1 MIIKTKSS
9 VRKATR
15 EDQKELANLI
25 HFGTFVHRHLD
36 WRPPLEW
43 LGSQPFLVLEK
54 DERIVG
60 ALACPPDP
68 ASVVWIR
75 LFVAYDERELLGNW
89 KQLWAEAHE
98 MITPDADLEVA
109 AIPLQ
114 KWFQNMLEKSQ
125 FESSTR
131 VVMLIWDNGVIP
143 QEQPSPTVSLRPM
156 NFDDLVQVEVLDK
169 LSFGSIWHNSRLSLE
184 YAFRQAAIATIA
196 EIDDEMV
203 GYQIS
208 TGMQMG
214 GHLARLATHP
224 AYQRQG
230 IGYTILR
237 DLMVQFRQRGALRLT
252 VNTQDDNIG
261 SIALYENAGFT
272 RTGETYPVYLYQPS

>member
-75 LFVAYDERELLGNW
+75 LFVAYDERELLVNW
-89 KQLWAEAHE
+89 KQLWTEAHE
-98 MITPDADLEVA
+98 LITPDADLEVA

-114 KWFQNMLEKSQ
+114 KWFQKLLEKSQ
-125 FESSTR
+125 FESSNR
-131 VVMLIWDNGVIP
+131 VVMLIWEDGVIP
-143 QEQPSPTVSLRPM
+143 DQQPSPGVSLRPM
-156 NFDDLVQVEVLDK
+156 NFDDLEQVEKLDK

-196 EIDDEMV
+196 KIDDELV

-214 GHLARLATHP
+214 GHLAHLATQP
-224 AYQRQG
+224 SYQRQG

-237 DLMVQFRQRGALRLT
+237 DLMVQFKQRGAFRLT
-252 VNTQDDNIG
+252 VNTQEDNIS
-261 SIALYENAGFT
+261 SIALYENAGFV

>member
-9 VRKATR
+9 VREATR

-43 LGSQPFLVLEK
+43 LDNQPFLVLEK
-54 DERIVG
+54 DGRIVG

-75 LFVAYDERELLGNW
+75 LFVALDDRDLLGIW
-89 KQLWAEAHE
+89 KQLWSGAQAMFPPVPH
-98 MITPDADLEVA
+98 LEVA

-114 KWFQNMLEKSQ
+114 KWFQKLLEKSH
-125 FESSTR
+125 FKSSTR
-131 VVMLIWDNGVIP
+131 VVMLIWDNGEIP
-143 QEQPSPTVSLRPM
+143 EKQPPPSVDLRPM
-156 NFDDLVQVEVLDK
+156 NIDDLVRVEQLDK

-196 EIDDEMV
+196 EIEDELV

-214 GHLARLATHP
+214 GHLARLAIHP

-230 IGYTILR
+230 IGYRILR
-237 DLMVQFRQRGALRLT
+237 DLMVQFKQRGAFRIT
-252 VNTQDDNIG
+252 VNTQEDNTG

-272 RTGETYPVYLYQPS
+272 RTGEIYPVYLYQPS

>member
-1 MIIKTKSS
+1 
-9 VRKATR
+9 
-15 EDQKELANLI
+15 
-25 HFGTFVHRHLD
+25 
-36 WRPPLEW
+36 
-43 LGSQPFLVLEK
+43 
-54 DERIVG
+54 
-60 ALACPPDP
+60 
-68 ASVVWIR
+68 
-75 LFVAYDERELLGNW
+75 
-89 KQLWAEAHE
+89 
-98 MITPDADLEVA
+98 
-109 AIPLQ
+109 
-114 KWFQNMLEKSQ
+114 MLEKSQ
-125 FESSTR
+125 FECSTR